1 MNSSDESERL
11 ALKILRIALDN
22 RLFYGLIIGIVVIAA
37 LIILINMSVV
47 PLCVSTIVISVLGII
62 ANAGLFIITKIVEK
76 KT

>member
-37 LIILINMSVV
+37 LIVLINMSVV
-47 PLCVSTIVISVLGII
+47 PLCISTIVISVLEII
-62 ANAGLFIITKIVEK
+62 ANADLFIITKIVEK

>member
-37 LIILINMSVV
+37 LIVLINMSVV
-47 PLCVSTIVISVLGII
+47 PLCISTIVISVLEII